1 MLNCTYVQS
10 GSGHC
15 CASLCAGRYSGET
28 SPGSLSWCGPL
39 TSATVAVSIKRA
51 ARTCC
56 IWDWLACVCVHV
68 SVCICVCTC
77 MCTCTCVCM
86 LQSCATLHTIRT
98 NPCLFVPYCLASL
111 LKRLDW
117 YRKTLTC
124 RTRTDHNRSDYKQ
137 LAWSTNIRRYYSFDP
152 VDYRLLVLRPSDSPL
167 RHVVMCQFMPLTHL
181 AVRSSRWRIPGTVC
195 TSALLDFRVTT
206 AM

>member
-1 MLNCTYVQS
+1 MCWQIFRRNKPWKPVLVWAIDFCNSSSVYQESSSHML
-10 GSGHC
+10 H
-15 CASLCAGRYSGET
+15 LR
-28 SPGSLSWCGPL
+28 L
-39 TSATVAVSIKRA
+39 
-51 ARTCC
+51 
-56 IWDWLACVCVHV
+56 V
-68 SVCICVCTC
+68 SVCMCTCICVCTC
-77 MCTCTCVCM
+77 MCTCTCVCI

-98 NPCLFVPYCLASL
+98 NPCLFVPYCLTSL

-137 LAWSTNIRRYYSFDP
+137 LARSTYVRRYYSFDP

-181 AVRSSRWRIPGTVC
+181 AVRSSR
-195 TSALLDFRVTT
+195 
-206 AM
+206 